1 MRAGDRPFFR
11 AIGRTADL
19 RDLERDIF
27 RMAFIWKMNPFD
39 LLERPISDIRK
50 LLSMTN
56 MISRE
61 RNAAYGRR

>member
-1 MRAGDRPFFR
+1 
-11 AIGRTADL
+11 
-19 RDLERDIF
+19 
-27 RMAFIWKMNPFD
+27 MAFIWKMNPFD

-56 MISRE
+56 MIGRE